1 MAYGRLCLAAL
12 LVFLVVGA
20 VLSDTPPK
28 YTNKYD
34 NVDVDRILN
43 NARILNNYIKCL
55 MEEGPC
61 TAEGRELKR
70 TLPDALK
77 TGCEKCSEKQRNT
90 AERVIKHLMD
100 NRARDWDRLLKKYDP
115 SGEYRKKYE
124 KTFKSN

>member
-1 MAYGRLCLAAL
+1 MATSARFAFLLFFVCVVAA
-12 LVFLVVGA
+12 A
-20 VLSDTPPK
+20 ENK

-34 NVDVDRILN
+34 NVDVDKILN

-77 TGCEKCSEKQRNT
+77 TECSKCSEKQKVT

-100 NRARDWDRLLKKYDP
+100 NRSRDWQRLLNKYDP
-115 SGEYRKKYE
+115 SGEYQRKFDKAAR
-124 KTFKSN
+124 SQA

>member
-1 MAYGRLCLAAL
+1 MG
-12 LVFLVVGA
+12 
-20 VLSDTPPK
+20 DTK

-70 TLPDALK
+70 TLPDALQ
-77 TGCEKCSEKQRNT
+77 TGCEKCSEKQKST

-115 SGEYRKKYE
+115 TGEYRKKYE
-124 KTFKSN
+124 KAIKAN